1 MADTTTNTIPAP
13 RRARRAPKQGLF
25 LRDAEESD
33 GFTALDLVNGL
44 NGVCIALDA
53 MAGEADKDLTAR
65 LAMAAKILSIL
76 LADRVE
82 L

>member
-1 MADTTTNTIPAP
+1 MADTTTNTGP
-13 RRARRAPKQGLF
+13 RRARRAPKHGLR
-25 LRDAEESD
+25 LRDSEESD

-44 NGVCIALDA
+44 NGVCVALDA
-53 MAGEADKDLTAR
+53 MAGEATPDLTQR
-65 LAMAAKILSIL
+65 MVMAAKILSIL

>member
-1 MADTTTNTIPAP
+1 MADTTTNSGPRP

-25 LRDAEESD
+25 LRDSAESD
-33 GFTALDLVNGL
+33 GFSTLDIVNGL
-44 NGVCIALDA
+44 NGVCTALDA
-53 MAGEADKDLTAR
+53 MAGNEDQDFVHR
-65 LAMAAKILSIL
+65 LAMASKILSAL